1 MSALELASQPARLEE
16 RLLADLTEP
25 QREAVSHDQ
34 GPLLVIAGAG
44 TGKTTVI
51 TRRIAWLIATKRAR
65 PDEILALTFTDKAAA
80 EMQERVDVLVPYG
93 YTDIA
98 ISTFHAFGDRVLR
111 EHALE
116 AGLSPEAR
124 VLSRAEQVVFLR
136 ERLFDLPLTRLRPLH
151 EPDRCVEALATV
163 IARAKDEAVTP
174 DEFLALAAVR
184 EAAAQHAP
192 QDERLKAEAELTRE
206 LAGCYDA
213 YLRLLR
219 EAKALDFGGQILL
232 TIWLLEH
239 HPEILSAFRERYRYL
254 LVDEFQDT
262 NFAQF
267 RLLQLLAHPS
277 SNITVVADDDQSIYK
292 WRGAAISNVLKFL
305 ERYHPVRRVVLTE
318 NFRSSQPIL
327 DCAYR
332 LIRFND
338 PDRLEVKEGINKR
351 LVAACPRTPIEPALM
366 TFDTASSESDWVAR
380 RIQEQVASGAR
391 RPGDFAILVRTNR
404 EADLFLRALNVAGI
418 PWQFSGTSGLFAR
431 EEIKM
436 LLSCLKTLA
445 DPDDTLSWYHVVS
458 SSLYRCPMPDL
469 VACLA
474 RANRANQSL
483 RAVFEQALRI
493 APDSPQLSDEAK
505 QAIGA
510 FMADVARLL
519 ELSRA
524 QSPGQLLYRWLT
536 DTGWLKRH
544 AAPERDEETES
555 LQHVARFFDQLYRF
569 EGLLGNRLPELMRS
583 LEWLQAVGDANADE
597 PDPLADDRV
606 HVLTIHKAKGL
617 EFPVVFMV
625 GLVQRR
631 FPTVFRKDPI
641 ELPEPLIKDLLPSG
655 DYHLQEERRLFY
667 VGMTRAKEEL
677 HLTAAHDY
685 GGKTIRKVSQFV
697 LEALNLSAPAPPAI
711 PSVEERIA
719 RARPPAPPARPE
731 HEPARAAGALGLPE
745 PLRLDAHGVDD
756 YLTCPLKFRYSHV
769 LRIPIMRH
777 PLVIYGSALHKAV
790 ERFYKRQ
797 LQGQPM
803 SEEELLQAF
812 EGAWSSEGFLTREHE
827 ELRLARGRDV
837 LRRFFAEQRQHPE
850 QPTLIEEKFT
860 FPLDDVVVVGRWDR
874 VDCRG
879 EEAVV
884 IDYKSSDVTKQR
896 DADKRVRESLQMAV
910 YALAWKTIHGR
921 LPVRLELRFLDTGL
935 IGKACFTEED
945 LDQTRERLREV
956 AKGIRARDFHPQPK
970 DFACRWCAYQSICR
984 FSVV

>member
-1 MSALELASQPARLEE
+1 MSTVDLVSQPARAEE

-25 QREAVSHDQ
+25 QREAVTHDQ

-51 TRRIAWLIATKRAR
+51 TRRIAWLISTKRAR
-65 PDEILALTFTDKAAA
+65 PDEILALTFTEKAAA
-80 EMQERVDVLVPYG
+80 EMQARVDVLVPYG

-98 ISTFHAFGDRVLR
+98 ISTFHAFGDRLLR

-136 ERLFDLPLTRLRPLH
+136 ERLFDLPLARLRPLH
-151 EPDRCVEALATV
+151 EPDRYVEALATV

-174 DEFLALAAVR
+174 DEFLALAGAR
-184 EAAAQHAP
+184 EAAAQQAP
-192 QDERLKAEAELTRE
+192 TDERLKADAELTRE

-219 EAKALDFGGQILL
+219 EHKALDFGGQILL

-239 HPEILSAFRERYRYL
+239 HPEILGGCQQRYRYL

-267 RLLQLLAHPS
+267 RLLQLLAQPS
-277 SNITVVADDDQSIYK
+277 SNVTVVADDDQSIYK

-305 ERYHPVRRVVLTE
+305 EHYHQVRRIVLTD

-351 LVAACPRTPIEPALM
+351 LTAMCPRAPIEPALT
-366 TFDTASSESDWVAR
+366 TFDTASSEADWVAR
-380 RIQEQVASGAR
+380 RIQEQVTAGTR

-418 PWQFSGTSGLFAR
+418 PWQFSGISGLFAR
-431 EEIKM
+431 EEVKM
-436 LLSCLKTLA
+436 LLSCLRTLA

-458 SSLYRCPMPDL
+458 SPLYRCPMPDL
-469 VACLA
+469 MGCLA
-474 RANRANQSL
+474 RANRTNQSL
-483 RAVFEQALRI
+483 RTVFEQAWRGT
-493 APDSPQLSDEAK
+493 PDSPLLGDEAK
-505 QAIGA
+505 QVIGA
-510 FMADVARLL
+510 FTADVARLL
-519 ELSRA
+519 ELSRTL
-524 QSPGQLLYRWLT
+524 SPGQLLYRWLT
-536 DTGWLKRH
+536 DTGWLKRQ
-544 AAPERDEETES
+544 ASAEGDEETAS
-555 LQHVARFFDQLYRF
+555 LQHVARFFDQLYRV
-569 EGLLGNRLPELMRS
+569 EALLGNRLPELMRQLS
-583 LEWLQAVGDANADE
+583 WLQAAGDADGDE
-597 PDPLADDRV
+597 LDPLADDRV

-625 GLVQRR
+625 GLVQGR
-631 FPTVFRKDPI
+631 FPTPFRRDPI
-641 ELPEPLIKDLLPSG
+641 ELPEPLIKDILPSG
-655 DYHLQEERRLFY
+655 DYHLEEERRLFY
-667 VGMTRAKEEL
+667 VGLTRAKEEL

-685 GGKTIRKVSQFV
+685 GGKTVRKVSQFV
-697 LEALNLSAPAPPAI
+697 LEALHLSAPRPIGGAI
-711 PSVEERIA
+711 PSAEERIA
-719 RARPPAPPARPE
+719 RAKPPA
-731 HEPARAAGALGLPE
+731 AAAPGPTLGLPE
-745 PLRLDAHGVDD
+745 PLRLDAHGLDD

-803 SEEELLQAF
+803 SEEEVLQAF

-837 LRRFFAEQRQHPE
+837 LRAFFAGQQRHPE

-860 FPLDDVVVVGRWDR
+860 FPLDDFVVVGRWDR
-874 VDCRG
+874 VDCQG
-879 EEAVV
+879 DEAVV
-884 IDYKSSDVTKQR
+884 IDYKSSDVTKQA
-896 DADKRVRESLQMAV
+896 DADKRCRESLQMAV

-921 LPVRLELRFLDTGL
+921 LPARLELRFLDTGL
-935 IGKACFTEED
+935 VGKAAFTDED
-945 LDQTRERLREV
+945 LDETCERLREA

-970 DFACRWCAYQSICR
+970 EFACRWCAYQSICR
-984 FSVV
+984 FSAV